1 MNIMQLFNKE
11 DFKPHRLDGEWP
23 ILSRVN
29 EGSMGLISLGESSIE
44 LYEATIHR
52 SSVVELTQF
61 KTIEDGLNQESA
73 NLIKKEGA
81 SRKIGSWVVSLAT
94 GPCPTREDL
103 VNEQSD
109 LELYKIVKNNP
120 RAALK
125 DTFSANSLYAIAS
138 SQEGRGTIVF
148 EEKKDTVQRIEG
160 LLKDLKICRIQNGIY
175 AFVHYFS
182 KTNTEKDL
190 VLAVSDR
197 ESCLFLKIESGN
209 WAQIS
214 YRKMSSAEDLE
225 TIFNEILPALN
236 PGSLPVKW
244 VSTSPSHVEAILKD
258 EPQEQLLKE
267 INNPIVWSSLY
278 A

>member
-1 MNIMQLFNKE
+1 MNIIQLFNKE

-23 ILSRVN
+23 LLSRVN
-29 EGSMGLISLGESSIE
+29 EGTIGVISIGEFSIE

-52 SSVVELTQF
+52 SSVVEITQF
-61 KTIEDGLNQESA
+61 KTINDGLNQESA
-73 NLIKKEGA
+73 NLIKKESA

-94 GPCPTREDL
+94 GPCPTRENL
-103 VNEQSD
+103 VNERPD
-109 LELYKIVKNNP
+109 LELYRIAKHNP
-120 RAALK
+120 KAALK
-125 DTFSANSLYAIAS
+125 DAFSANSLYAIAS
-138 SQEGRGTIVF
+138 SQEGRGTIIF
-148 EEKKDTVQRIEG
+148 EEKRDSVQRIEG
-160 LLKDLKICRIQNGIY
+160 LLKELKICRIQNGIY

-214 YRKMSSAEDLE
+214 YRKLSSAEDLE
-225 TIFNEILPALN
+225 TIFDEILPALN
-236 PGSLPVKW
+236 PRSLPLKW
-244 VSTSPSHVEAILKD
+244 VSTSPSHVETILKD
-258 EPQEQLLKE
+258 GPQEQLLKE
-267 INNPIVWSSLY
+267 INNPIAWSSLY